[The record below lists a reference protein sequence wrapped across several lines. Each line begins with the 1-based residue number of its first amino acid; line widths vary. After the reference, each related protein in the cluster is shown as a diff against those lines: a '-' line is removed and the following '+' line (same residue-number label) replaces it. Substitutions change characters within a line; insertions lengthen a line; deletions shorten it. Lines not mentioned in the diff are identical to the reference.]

1 MQTNYELKKHN
12 TTKIFRAMQRKER
25 ISRKELAQET
35 GLSWGSVSAITG
47 ELLAKGV
54 IVAEK
59 EASAGG
65 RPAETLSLH
74 PDRFL
79 QLGID
84 VNSVGLTFVVVNMQ
98 GKAVFS
104 ETLPLK
110 KHTKDSVL
118 FLLFTQTEKILS
130 TRKNIV
136 GISLAMQGKIHRK
149 TGVSIHSNFS
159 DWENVALAKLFEE
172 RFSLPTVLYHDPDCL
187 LYYHLFSDGRLH
199 GKKDGFVIRLDNGI
213 GMARLLHGKL
223 YNAGEVASY
232 EFGQIVSVT
241 DGREYAYGK
250 RGCLEAYASI
260 RGMREIYAERYGEE
274 QDFVQDLQ
282 AGKGNALAVLEEG
295 TTHLGIAIGNL
306 FTLSSPEFILL
317 DGVLLALA
325 PNCFAKIEQVA
336 KDCAVE
342 TPLLLCAN
350 YKKEAPAI
358 GACLITLENNTEKIL
373 FEI

>member
-1 MQTNYELKKHN
+1 M
-12 TTKIFRAMQRKER
+12 
-25 ISRKELAQET
+25 
-35 GLSWGSVSAITG
+35 
-47 ELLAKGV
+47 
-54 IVAEK
+54 
-59 EASAGG
+59 
-65 RPAETLSLH
+65 
-74 PDRFL
+74 
-79 QLGID
+79 
-84 VNSVGLTFVVVNMQ
+84 
-98 GKAVFS
+98 
-104 ETLPLK
+104 
-110 KHTKDSVL
+110 
-118 FLLFTQTEKILS
+118 
-130 TRKNIV
+130 

-149 TGVSIHSNFS
+149 TGVSIRSNFS

-232 EFGQIVSVT
+232 EFGQIVSVP

-282 AGKGNALAVLEEG
+282 AGKENALAVLEEG

-342 TPLLLCAN
+342 PPLLLCAN